1 MKVRLGPYKK
11 NRKVE
16 VRIDDYDVWGL
27 DHTLALII
35 HPALVK
41 LKECKHGDPSVDDED
56 VPEKLR
62 STSAPPKENEWDT
75 DKNWSNRWDWILDEM
90 IWTFEQCSDD
100 DHGDSQFHHNSDQ
113 LDIDF
118 DSSDDSEY
126 KPLKINRQKDPS
138 KPPYWVDEEG
148 KNAHYDRIKNGLK
161 FFGKYYSALWD

>member
-1 MKVRLGPYKK
+1 
-11 NRKVE
+11 
-16 VRIDDYDVWGL
+16 
-27 DHTLALII
+27 
-35 HPALVK
+35 
-41 LKECKHGDPSVDDED
+41 
-56 VPEKLR
+56 
-62 STSAPPKENEWDT
+62 
-75 DKNWSNRWDWILDEM
+75 M

-118 DSSDDSEY
+118 DASDDSEY
-126 KPLKINRQKDPS
+126 KTVKINRQKDPS